1 MGRNTQSRA
10 PASKEVNRMPLKK
23 NEVNKFKQELERLRA
38 QLLQSVKGS
47 TEGAKSLD
55 EAKAYS
61 QHQADSGTDD
71 FDRSVSLELAGQEY
85 GILKHIDRAL
95 EKINENTYGICD
107 VTGQEIPMKRLTAVP
122 WATMTVEAQERV
134 EKGLL

>member
-1 MGRNTQSRA
+1 
-10 PASKEVNRMPLKK
+10 MPLKK

-47 TEGAKSLD
+47 TEGAKSAD

-71 FDRSVSLELAGQEY
+71 FDRAVSLELAGQEY

-95 EKINENTYGICD
+95 EKIHENTYGICD
-107 VTGQEIPMKRLTAVP
+107 VTGQEIPLKRLTAVP